1 MFHFLHL
8 FLCTYK
14 SVWQWSTW
22 KLSLSRTRTPSSR
35 VISAEERESS
45 SREEK
50 VDNSMVWKVGIWR
63 CTFCILSE
71 APQQIVYIATA
82 CTKSKRSNNRLTIM
96 WCMVTDARWRLRGRQ
111 GLTHCSS
118 LSLISCR
125 EDAHVESIHIKTF
138 FFSGLLELNF
148 KAQEKRSLTSHPPNN
163 QYINQS
169 IHCVFLPSNTALEL
183 FWPNMLTGHLQ
194 SCSVSHNTE

>member
-14 SVWQWSTW
+14 SVWHWSTW

-71 APQQIVYIATA
+71 APQQIV
-82 CTKSKRSNNRLTIM
+82 C
-96 WCMVTDARWRLRGRQ
+96 RLRRRSCRRLVHKARDQTIDWLCGVWWQMRGGDYVAGRV
-111 GLTHCSS
+111 LHTAAWV
-118 LSLISCR
+118 LSL
-125 EDAHVESIHIKTF
+125 VERTHTWNRFTSKP
-138 FFSGLLELNF
+138 FSSQDF
-148 KAQEKRSLTSHPPNN
+148 
-163 QYINQS
+163 
-169 IHCVFLPSNTALEL
+169 
-183 FWPNMLTGHLQ
+183 
-194 SCSVSHNTE
+194 